1 MFEEERERKGWHW
14 AVVCPGTTTGR
25 HSTPAF
31 SPVPV
36 DPQADCHSTHTL
48 TQDEVMRVFG
58 FCIHEAPEIVGGFF
72 FLHLAFTRWALV
84 FRSVYEVKVSKMLI
98 I

>member
-1 MFEEERERKGWHW
+1 MKGGRGWHW

-48 TQDEVMRVFG
+48 TQDAVMRVFG
-58 FCIHEAPEIVGGFF
+58 FCIHEAPETVF
-72 FLHLAFTRWALV
+72 FLFYFLTPGLHEMGSCFPLCV
-84 FRSVYEVKVSKMLI
+84 
-98 I
+98 